1 MAFTAK
7 DVQALREMTGVGMM
21 DCKKALAATDGDMDA
36 AVAYLRERGLAAA
49 AKKAG
54 RIASEGIV
62 YANVYDSGVGVIV
75 EVNSETDFV
84 AKNDE
89 FRTFVESVAGVI
101 AEGNPATVEQLSE
114 LKYPDFDLTV
124 ADVLRE
130 KVLVIGENIRI
141 RRFERFDSG
150 VSVAYVHMGGKIGV
164 LVNMDVS
171 DNIKDNAEVKEL
183 GKDVAMQIAAM
194 RPRYLN
200 RNEVDAE
207 TLEEEKRILMA
218 QTLQE
223 GKPQAV
229 AEKIVAGRMNKFYEE
244 NCLVDQAFVKDNKT
258 SVQKHIDAV
267 AKELGGSITI
277 TRFVRFEKGEGL
289 EKKTDNLAD
298 EVAKMVGK

>member
-150 VSVAYVHMGGKIGV
+150 VSVAYVHMGGKIGD